1 MTDVTDTL
9 STPPEGVRLQK
20 VLAAAGVASRRVV
33 EQYIVEGRIRV
44 NGVVVEELGRRID
57 PETDLRD
64 FDSAQRLHLNLIS
77 AMDGGRGNPGPYA
90 HRAKAEQILC
100 WMIS

>member
-1 MTDVTDTL
+1 MKPLYTPDQMDV
-9 STPPEGVRLQK
+9 
-20 VLAAAGVASRRVV
+20 A
-33 EQYIVEGRIRV
+33 
-44 NGVVVEELGRRID
+44 LGIMSGRID

-100 WMIS
+100 WMISHDR